1 MQDMARYGRNGDT
14 MMAHVAPGEMVVPQD
29 VLQENPEVAQ
39 GLGVAFRDSGMDPLR
54 YTVGS
59 GYNSINPA
67 TGEPEFFSIKDLFK
81 KGLDVGKKFL
91 GSSAGQAVTT
101 QVLGDLLQGRKP
113 SLRDAL
119 VSGAIGGGL
128 GALSGDTSLAQAFG
142 FGDIDEVAPS
152 NIKGGRGNIFEKP
165 GERKDYLES
174 ALKNQN
180 KPDPISSGYKEGLLG
195 IGEFFG
201 LDPKDGIGRML
212 NTEVGE
218 ALAMGLGS
226 KLMDAIFPPDD
237 TPSAAD
243 LAAARANRSYSEIM
257 ADPDRI
263 KLRTV
268 RRPRGTAEQI
278 ERYFEENPN
287 PNSNFIQLNKGGP
300 TYFPRRDGGIM
311 PSEGSGT
318 KDDVPAMLTAG
329 EFVMTRDAVKGAGN
343 GDVNRGIQKMYG
355 MMDKLEGMA

>member
-1 MQDMARYGRNGDT
+1 MQDMAQYGRNGDT
-14 MMAHVAPGEMVVPQD
+14 MMAHVSPGEMVVPQD
-29 VLQENPEVAQ
+29 VLQENPQIAR
-39 GLGVAFRDSGMDPLR
+39 GLGMAFQDSGMDPLR

-59 GYNSINPA
+59 GYNSINPV
-67 TGEPEFFSIKDLFK
+67 TGEPEFFDWRKALK
-81 KGLDVGKKFL
+81 KGLDYGKKFL

-128 GALSGDTSLAQAFG
+128 GALSGDSSLAQAFG
-142 FGDIDEVAPS
+142 FGDVEGAS
-152 NIKGGRGNIFEKP
+152 TGKK
-165 GERKDYLES
+165 ES
-174 ALKNQN
+174 ALSAIDRKMNNDALARQVAKN
-180 KPDPISSGYKEGLLG
+180 DPVSSKYKEGLLG

-201 LDPKDGIGRML
+201 LDPEEGIGRML
-212 NTEVGE
+212 NTEIGE

-226 KLMDAIFPPDD
+226 KLMDSIFPPDD
-237 TPSAAD
+237 TPSEAD
-243 LAAARANRSYSEIM
+243 LAAARANRSYREVMS
-257 ADPDRI
+257 DPDRI
-263 KLRTV
+263 RLRTV
-268 RRPRGTAEQI
+268 RRPRGTADQI
-278 ERYFEENPN
+278 KQYFEDNPN

>member
-142 FGDIDEVAPS
+142 FGDVEGVPTRQ
-152 NIKGGRGNIFEKP
+152 KGADLSAFGGKTGDALTEK
-165 GERKDYLES
+165 LIES
-174 ALKNQN
+174 KT
-180 KPDPISSGYKEGLLG
+180 KGIDPISSGYKEGLLG

>member
-1 MQDMARYGRNGDT
+1 MQDMAQYGRNGDT
-14 MMAHVAPGEMVVPQD
+14 MMAHVSPGEMVVPQD
-29 VLQENPEVAQ
+29 VLQENPQIAR
-39 GLGVAFRDSGMDPLR
+39 GLGMAFQDSGMDPLR

-59 GYNSINPA
+59 GYNSINPV
-67 TGEPEFFSIKDLFK
+67 TGEPEFFKWRDLFK

-128 GALSGDTSLAQAFG
+128 GALSGDSSLAQAFG
-142 FGDIDEVAPS
+142 FGDVEGAS
-152 NIKGGRGNIFEKP
+152 TGKK
-165 GERKDYLES
+165 ES
-174 ALKNQN
+174 ALSAIDRKMNNDALARQVAKN
-180 KPDPISSGYKEGLLG
+180 DPVSSGYKEGLLG

-201 LDPKDGIGRML
+201 LNPEDGIGRML
-212 NTEVGE
+212 NTQVGE

-226 KLMDAIFPPDD
+226 KLLDSIFPPDD
-237 TPSAAD
+237 TPTDAD
-243 LAAARANRSYSEIM
+243 IARERFNRSYRDVVS
-257 ADPDRI
+257 DPDRI

-278 ERYFEENPN
+278 ERYFAENPS

-343 GDVNRGIQKMYG
+343 GNVNRGIQKMYG
-355 MMDKLEGMA
+355 MMDKLEDMA

>member
-29 VLQENPEVAQ
+29 VLQGNPEVAQ
-39 GLGVAFRDSGMDPLR
+39 GLGMAFRDSGMDPLR

-59 GYNSINPA
+59 GYNSINPV
-67 TGEPEFFSIKDLFK
+67 TGEPEFFDWKKLLK
-81 KGLDVGKKFL
+81 KGVDVGKKFL

-142 FGDIDEVAPS
+142 FGDVEGAS
-152 NIKGGRGNIFEKP
+152 TGKQ
-165 GERKDYLES
+165 ES
-174 ALKNQN
+174 ALSAIDRKMNNDALSRQVA
-180 KPDPISSGYKEGLLG
+180 KTDPVSSGYKEGLLG

-212 NTEVGE
+212 NTEIGE

-226 KLMDAIFPPDD
+226 KLMDSIFPPDD
-237 TPSAAD
+237 TPSEAD
-243 LAAARANRSYSEIM
+243 LAAARANRSYREVMS
-257 ADPDRI
+257 DPDRI

-278 ERYFEENPN
+278 ERYFEQNPN

-355 MMDKLEGMA
+355 MMDKLEGMS

>member
-29 VLQENPEVAQ
+29 VLQSNPQVAR

-59 GYNSINPA
+59 GYNSINPV
-67 TGEPEFFSIKDLFK
+67 TGEPEFFDWRKALK
-81 KGLDVGKKFL
+81 TGLDYGKKFL
-91 GSSAGQAVTT
+91 GSSAGQAVATR
-101 QVLGDLLQGRKP
+101 VVGDLIQGKKP

-119 VSGAIGGGL
+119 ISGAIGGGL

-142 FGDIDEVAPS
+142 FGDVEGASTGSSP
-152 NIKGGRGNIFEKP
+152 
-165 GERKDYLES
+165 S
-174 ALKNQN
+174 ALSAIDRKMNNDALSRQVA
-180 KPDPISSGYKEGLLG
+180 KADPVSSGYKEGLLG

-201 LDPKDGIGRML
+201 LDPQGGIGRML
-212 NTEVGE
+212 NTRVGE

-226 KLMDAIFPPDD
+226 KLLDSIFPPDD
-237 TPSAAD
+237 TPTDAD
-243 LAAARANRSYSEIM
+243 RAAARAQMSYRELMS
-257 ADPDRI
+257 DPDRI
-263 KLRTV
+263 KLKTV
-268 RRPRGTAEQI
+268 RRPRGTAEEI
-278 ERYFEENPN
+278 ERYFQENPN
-287 PNSNFIQLNKGGP
+287 PDSNFIRLNKGGP

-318 KDDVPAMLTAG
+318 RDDVPAMLTAG

-343 GDVNRGIQKMYG
+343 GSLDRGIQKMYG